1 MADRLRKI
9 NLYPYQTYKQKI
21 IIDTKSRIPSATTS
35 ATTTTT
41 TTTVGSKKITS
52 ISCNSIMSTVFR
64 GQRGEKGGCGCGR

>member
-1 MADRLRKI
+1 MADRLRKM
-9 NLYPYQTYKQKI
+9 NLYPSQTYQEKI
-21 IIDTKSRIPSATTS
+21 IIDTKSKRPSA
-35 ATTTTT
+35 TTTT